1 MSEPEDR
8 ALGTLAHQ
16 SLRRPLTS
24 AESRLARA
32 LEEFFATGNHEFP
45 AAVAALAERQ
55 IPRPSGST
63 EPWSVAALESE
74 LKRINDSLD
83 EAYQRRAGARA
94 GG

>member
-8 ALGTLAHQ
+8 TLGTLAHQ
-16 SLRRPLTS
+16 SLRRALTS
-24 AESRLARA
+24 AESLLAHA

-45 AAVAALAERQ
+45 AAVEALQQRH

-63 EPWSVAALESE
+63 EPWTVAALESE
-74 LKRINDSLD
+74 LKLINDSLD
-83 EAYQRRAGARA
+83 EAYQRRDGVRT

>member
-8 ALGTLAHQ
+8 TQQTLAHQ

-45 AAVAALAERQ
+45 AAVAALQRHQ
-55 IPRPSGST
+55 IPRPSGSM
-63 EPWSVAALESE
+63 EPWTVAALESE

-83 EAYQRRAGARA
+83 EAYRRRDGARA

>member
-1 MSEPEDR
+1 MSEPEDST
-8 ALGTLAHQ
+8 LGTFAHQ

-24 AESRLARA
+24 AERQLARA

-45 AAVAALAERQ
+45 AAVAALAQRQ

-63 EPWSVAALESE
+63 EPWTVAALESE

-83 EAYQRRAGARA
+83 EAYQRRDDARA